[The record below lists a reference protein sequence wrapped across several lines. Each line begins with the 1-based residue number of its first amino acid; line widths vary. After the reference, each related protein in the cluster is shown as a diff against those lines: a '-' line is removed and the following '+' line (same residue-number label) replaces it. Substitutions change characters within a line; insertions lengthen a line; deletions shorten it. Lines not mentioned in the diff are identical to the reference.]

1 MEIISIVNSIP
12 GRSAIVGIIL
22 YLYEATLQLGWI
34 NITIL
39 SVMFSFIIGQIMVT
53 MNSNE
58 DSHINLSDHNLNSA
72 NINVDNLQSEILDG
86 NNTKEIIINK
96 FYKKVLK

>member
-39 SVMFSFIIGQIMVT
+39 SVMFSFIIGQIMVN